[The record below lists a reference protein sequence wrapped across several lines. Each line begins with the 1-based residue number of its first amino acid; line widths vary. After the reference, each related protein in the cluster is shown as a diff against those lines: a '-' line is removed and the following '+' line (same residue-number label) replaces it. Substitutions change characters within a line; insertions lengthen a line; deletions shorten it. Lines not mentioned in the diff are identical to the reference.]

1 VAARNT
7 DECLRPV
14 SPSLRPMLRSRHGQK
29 GMNRGERRGIGRK
42 VGLLS
47 RGERGQAMGRFISA
61 PDSETDHPGIRLTG
75 CQESK
80 LRLFDLIFRAEVFR
94 RRIGAT
100 V

>member
-1 VAARNT
+1 
-7 DECLRPV
+7 
-14 SPSLRPMLRSRHGQK
+14 
-29 GMNRGERRGIGRK
+29 
-42 VGLLS
+42 
-47 RGERGQAMGRFISA
+47 MGRFISA